1 MNCRPLLVLVV
12 LGSAGLAVAQDL
24 SVSTRLAQKIVSP
37 AGGVQEEILVRS
49 LTLFHTGRV
58 YDYLQGTQEVTI
70 YDGSQKKFLILHLG
84 RKLATEITQDEV
96 RQFLELASVQV
107 RERIKTAKDEGSPDR
122 IREIQVLQMQ
132 LQPTFEEIPQPKDN
146 LLNLH
151 SPVLD
156 YHVETLSVEAGIV
169 EEYLRYADATAELNS
184 VLHPH
189 ALLPAPRQQL
199 NQALRERQAL
209 PRQVELTIQGE
220 SPICL
225 KAEHKWTWKLSP
237 TDRQLIHHWEAMLK
251 SGDLRAVPFREFQQ
265 QTLQTASR
273 R

>member
-1 MNCRPLLVLVV
+1 MSFKEL
-12 LGSAGLAVAQDL
+12 AGLLLLAWAGIAQGQDL
-24 SVSTRLAQKIVSP
+24 SVSTRLVQKTVSETG
-37 AGGVQEEILVRS
+37 ATQEEVLVRS
-49 LTLFHTGRV
+49 LTLFHATRV
-58 YDYLQGTQEVTI
+58 YDYLQGAQEVMI
-70 YDGSQKKFLILHLG
+70 FDVPQKKFLILHLG

-96 RQFLELASVQV
+96 RQFLELASAQV
-107 RERIKTAKDEGSPDR
+107 RERIKTASDEGAPER
-122 IREIQVLQMQ
+122 VREIQVLQMQ
-132 LQPTFEEIPQPKDN
+132 LQPTFEEVPQPREN

-156 YHVETLSVEAGIV
+156 YHVEYLPA
-169 EEYLRYADATAELNS
+169 EEGVVTGYLRYADAICELNS

-189 ALLPAPRQQL
+189 ALLPAPRQYL
-199 NQALRERQAL
+199 NQQLRTKNGV
-209 PRQVELTIQGE
+209 PRSVELTIQSE

-237 TDRQLIHHWEAMLK
+237 TDRQLIHHWETLLK
-251 SGDLRAVPFREFQQ
+251 SGDLRTIPFREFQH